1 MQAPPPYEY
10 GDLSGKHGKLNAT
23 SAGSGSF
30 VGAGQG
36 FVSDVTLPLSGDWSV
51 LGYMWKTAAQIRR
64 QGVASSLGR
73 LADVFWLAGHTGLV
87 LSSASRW
94 SVARSSS
101 TKWTARAGHAP
112 ISRRVPS
119 SAPRGAPLTPL
130 HPATT
135 STAGCSSA

>member
-23 SAGSGSF
+23 SGSGSF

-51 LGYMWKTAAQIRR
+51 LGYVWKTAAQIRR

-87 LSSASRW
+87 YLPHLGG
-94 SVARSSS
+94 RSLGRHPQSGRL
-101 TKWTARAGHAP
+101 ALDMRRYRAACP
-112 ISRRVPS
+112 
-119 SAPRGAPLTPL
+119 ALPRGV
-130 HPATT
+130 HP
-135 STAGCSSA
+135 